1 MTVGHYIGV
10 VIVLSLVI
18 FLGLYS
24 ARNANQNSFSGD
36 KSAKGLVVMGAL
48 IGTLVGGSST
58 IGTAQLAFSYGFS
71 AWWFTLGGGIGV
83 LFLGLF
89 YTRNFYEKGLS
100 TLPELIEKEYGK
112 KNSDLVTILNSA
124 GTFLSVVAQIIS
136 ATALITA
143 VSHMGSIYATA
154 ISIALILVYVVF
166 GGALSLGYAGT
177 LKTVLLSIS
186 VITCGLVAIKQAG
199 GLFQFSTLLDHSQY
213 YSLVARGAMVD
224 LGAGLSLIVGVLTT
238 QSYVSAIV
246 MAKGKAEITK
256 GTIITALLVPLIG
269 VAGIYVGMFM
279 KMHHPDIESKLALPL
294 FILNEMPDMVGG
306 VMLGTLLLAVIGTAA
321 GLSFGTAK
329 MYYKN
334 FLEKKNANEIFAI
347 RTIIVLVLVVAGFL
361 SYGEFGQYILNWS
374 FLSMGLRGSVAFVP
388 IIAAL
393 YFPRRIN
400 SRYATAAII
409 TGPIITFVGKILLP
423 STLDSLFPG
432 ILASLVIMVIG
443 FFAGNS
449 NNDKNKENK

>member
-1 MTVGHYIGV
+1 MTIGHYIGAI
-10 VIVLSLVI
+10 IVLSLVI

-24 ARNANQNSFSGD
+24 ARKANRSNFSGD

-83 LFLGLF
+83 LLLGLF
-89 YTRNFYEKGLS
+89 YTKNFYEKGLS

-112 KNSDLVTILNSA
+112 KNSDLVTVLNSA

-143 VSHMGSIYATA
+143 VSHMGSIYATIIA
-154 ISIALILVYVVF
+154 IALILVYVVF

-177 LKTVLLSIS
+177 LKTILLSVS
-186 VITCGLVAIKQAG
+186 VLTCGLAAIKMAG
-199 GLFQFSTLLDHSQY
+199 GLHQFSDVLDQSQY
-213 YSLVARGAMVD
+213 FSLIARGAMVD

-246 MAKGKAEITK
+246 MARVKAEITK
-256 GTIITALLVPLIG
+256 GTLITAFLVPLIG

-279 KMHHPDIESKLALPL
+279 KIHHPEIDSKLALPL
-294 FILNEMPDMVGG
+294 FILNEMPAVIGG

-321 GLSFGTAK
+321 GLSFGMAK

-334 FLEKKNANEIFAI
+334 FLEKRNANEIFSI
-347 RTIIVLVLVVAGFL
+347 RTIIVMVLVVAGVL

-393 YFPRRIN
+393 YFPGRIKA
-400 SRYATAAII
+400 SYATAAIVA
-409 TGPIITFVGKILLP
+409 GPIITFIGKLMLP
-423 STLDSLFPG
+423 STIDSLFPG
-432 ILASLVIMVIG
+432 ILASLVIMIIG
-443 FFAGNS
+443 FMDGNRS
-449 NNDKNKENK
+449 TKK